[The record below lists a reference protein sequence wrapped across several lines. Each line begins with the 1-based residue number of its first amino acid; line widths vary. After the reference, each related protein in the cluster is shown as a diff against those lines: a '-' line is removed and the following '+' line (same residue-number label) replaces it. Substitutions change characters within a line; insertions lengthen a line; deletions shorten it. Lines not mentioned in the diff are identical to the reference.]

1 MFERYIE
8 RVYLINMN
16 LQPSEGLL
24 LITDDT
30 KDYLADLLLEFYSVG
45 KGLAR
50 WVRKVCYGS
59 LGGHGKEPPEEV
71 WRETFGDKA
80 VDMLKGAGLFEKV
93 LNKEDYSEEE
103 VVSTL
108 RSYAE
113 EVPNVVIAFPY
124 YSTTH
129 TFYRKVLTKH
139 FGVRYASMPLFE
151 PDMFYGPMDVDWVEV
166 SKVSEEVADVL
177 TEGEWVDIKAEG
189 TKLEFSIKG
198 RQGIPD
204 TGLFH
209 RPGDYGNLPA
219 GESFIAPLEDS
230 AFGSMTILY
239 GPDRKLDE
247 PITLK
252 FKEGA
257 VDGIEGFDPYVH
269 YLEDVFKRHEK
280 ARFIAEFGVGTN
292 PKAKKPENIL
302 ECEKIR
308 GTIHIAIGDNHT
320 FGGTNKVPFHTDYV
334 IFEPTVIIGG
344 RGWQKLLLEKGRL
357 KI

>member
-1 MFERYIE
+1 MFERRIE
-8 RVYLINMN
+8 KVYLINMN
-16 LQPSEGLL
+16 LKPEEGLL

-30 KDYLADLLLEFYSVG
+30 KDYLSDLLLEFYSVG
-45 KGLAR
+45 KELAK
-50 WVRKVCYGS
+50 WVKKVCYGS

-80 VDMLKGAGLFEKV
+80 VDMLKGFGFFEKV
-93 LNKEDYSEEE
+93 INKEDYPEEE
-103 VVSTL
+103 VVSIL
-108 RSYAE
+108 KSYAE
-113 EVPNVVIAFPY
+113 GVPNVIIAFPY

-129 TFYRKVLTKH
+129 TFYRKVLTKY

-151 PDMFYGPMDVDWVEV
+151 PDMFYGPMDVDWMEV
-166 SKVSEEVADVL
+166 SKLSTEVAAIL
-177 TEGEWVDIKAEG
+177 SEGEWVDVKAHG
-189 TKLEFSIKG
+189 TKLEFSIRG

-209 RPGDYGNLPA
+209 KEGDYGNLPA

-239 GPDRKLDE
+239 GPDRKLE
-247 PITLK
+247 RPITFK

-257 VDGIEGFDPYVH
+257 VDSMEGFDPYVY
-269 YLEDVFKRHEK
+269 YLEDVFKRYEN

-292 PKAKKPENIL
+292 PKAKKPDNIL
-302 ECEKIR
+302 ECEKIK

-334 IFEPTVIIGG
+334 IFEPTVVIGG
-344 RGWQKLLLEKGRL
+344 RGWQKLLLEKGKL
-357 KI
+357 KP

>member
-1 MFERYIE
+1 MW
-8 RVYLINMN
+8 L
-16 LQPSEGLL
+16 
-24 LITDDT
+24 
-30 KDYLADLLLEFYSVG
+30 
-45 KGLAR
+45 
-50 WVRKVCYGS
+50 
-59 LGGHGKEPPEEV
+59 
-71 WRETFGDKA
+71 
-80 VDMLKGAGLFEKV
+80 
-93 LNKEDYSEEE
+93 
-103 VVSTL
+103 
-108 RSYAE
+108 
-113 EVPNVVIAFPY
+113 IAFPY

-166 SKVSEEVADVL
+166 GKVSEEVADIL

-209 RPGDYGNLPA
+209 NAGDYGNLPA

-252 FKEGA
+252 FKDGA
-257 VDGIEGFDPYVH
+257 VDGIEGFDPYVR
-269 YLEDVFKRHEK
+269 YLEEVFKKHEK